1 MILNLKSL
9 IAKYITFENNFYLKY
24 EFELQ
29 MAEANLIAIFF
40 SINGIFLQLFFV
52 FWGKIYIIIKDF
64 FKYV

>member
-40 SINGIFLQLFFV
+40 SINGIFLKLFFV
-52 FWGKIYIIIKDF
+52 FWGKIYIIKRI
-64 FKYV
+64 